1 VTPNARS
8 KLRLLK
14 QLRIKDHLLMEEE
27 FVALEQ
33 ARIKAKE
40 LKDGSKKEGNREADD
55 ETLLANL
62 KGSPLGVGTLEEM
75 IDDDHAIVSS
85 TSGPEYY
92 VPIMS
97 FVDKELLEPGCSVL
111 LHQKVVPCYLLTVEC
126 GDCRCV
132 G

>member
-1 VTPNARS
+1 
-8 KLRLLK
+8 
-14 QLRIKDHLLMEEE
+14 MEEE

-111 LHQKVVPCYLLTVEC
+111 LHQKVVPFNLLTVEC
-126 GDCRCV
+126 GDRRCV